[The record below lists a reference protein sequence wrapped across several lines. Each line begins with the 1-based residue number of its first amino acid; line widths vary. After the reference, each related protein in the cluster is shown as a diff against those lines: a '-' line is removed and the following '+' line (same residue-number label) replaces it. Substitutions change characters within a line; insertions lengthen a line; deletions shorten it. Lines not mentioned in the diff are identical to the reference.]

1 MFMILV
7 LIMVLLQ
14 LMIYYRHSQVFN
26 GKELVSAIM
35 FFSCNVLNV
44 KPLNLFQLIIK
55 KLTKTR
61 IHEY

>member
-55 KLTKTR
+55 KLTKNR

>member
-1 MFMILV
+1 MFMMLV

-55 KLTKTR
+55 KLTKNR

>member
-1 MFMILV
+1 MMLV

>member
-1 MFMILV
+1 MILV

>member
-1 MFMILV
+1 MFMMLV

-26 GKELVSAIM
+26 GKELVSATM